1 MSNYPFSFDNNI
13 TLPGVSGSTQED
25 VAIMAL
31 RSAVFAIETELG
43 VTPSG
48 VYPDV
53 RTRLDILEA
62 RIQNGINPNI
72 PNDGYV
78 KSPLYIW
85 NVPQSVILSI
95 SDGYGAPTENRLDG
109 SLYMRGGDGYAN
121 NQLYVRL
128 SGQWLPV
135 QTEQFTATHDL
146 AGFPPGSDG
155 HLAQTVV
162 GLYNHPFNP
171 TMDTVGATQDGYHV
185 TWNNNLAEWEAQTG
199 FIPTH
204 DLAAFSGPYGR
215 TGQIVTGI
223 QNSHVSPTPPL
234 NKQSLIWVTPDA
246 AWVPQATPIVFSDS
260 SVLNDGYTLR
270 TNLISNRLLQAPSA
284 TGAGKIG
291 MVNFGSRSIGATTG
305 VTDNYGI
312 ILGGD
317 RLQVSGSYG
326 IAIGGDSNTV
336 SGQYG
341 VVVGGLTN
349 TASQQYATILNG
361 TNNLASQV
369 QAVVIDGYSNSAT
382 AINSFVL
389 NGGSNTA
396 GGSFSGIL
404 NGISNTITAGALHAG
419 IGWGQLNSIGAA
431 GISSIILGGSGNQ
444 VAGQNSFVGTSTN
457 AHVASNFVSALNGI
471 GHTIGTNSDHSTIIS
486 GNTHTIANASGFAF
500 IGAGNNLSATGL
512 YATILNSTGGSVNGL
527 HALILNGNSNSVTA
541 GYSTIVNG
549 LSNTISGGLSTSYAT
564 IVDGYSSTIS
574 GAGSFIGDGYSH
586 TISGQYSSILN
597 GNFNNIAGRNST
609 ILNGGT
615 NSIDVN
621 SGDTT
626 ILGGAFNQVIG
637 TTNVVLSGS
646 SNVITSSN
654 NTYVLGS
661 LNTIQSTS
669 SKVIGSGNTIAAG
682 GSLNRIF
689 GNNNIFGANLTM
701 NSVFGNANIVGP
713 AATTHDNI
721 ILGTS
726 NIVDGFGTSIVVG
739 QSNIATAN
747 LTNTFGQYGNARMFG
762 QQVLA
767 NGRFTGTT
775 VAGASIGQTL
785 PQATINVVSTT
796 NFPGGGGTIA
806 VSTSTGL
813 QTVNYAATTSTTLTG
828 CTGGTGVMSATSGV
842 GKIGEIQWSRLILDG
857 YSTAVGAVVPLQLQ
871 DSILANPTFV
881 DGYSYDMSI
890 KVLIVN
896 TSPIVT
902 GGLNPDGIVPAR
914 YYIDVLAHKEVG
926 GPLVLDNVNYTL
938 STPNT
943 KDSPTRTPWTLS
955 LTPSGNQLILQVDA
969 EVPSSYV
976 QPANGPSLRRAMAT
990 IDMREISRT

>member
-128 SGQWLPV
+128 NGRWYPV
-135 QTEQFTATHDL
+135 QTEEFTATHDL

-162 GLYNHPFNP
+162 GLYDHPFNP
-171 TMDTVGATQDGYHV
+171 TMGAVGATQDGYHV

-223 QNSHVSPTPPL
+223 QNSHVSPTAPL

-270 TNLISNRLLQAPSA
+270 TNLISNKLLQAPSV
-284 TGAGKIG
+284 TNTGKIG
-291 MVNFGSRSIGATTG
+291 MVNFGSRSTGATTG
-305 VTDNYGI
+305 VTDSYGI

-317 RLQVSGSYG
+317 RLQVSAPYG
-326 IAIGGDSNTV
+326 IAVGGDSNTV

-349 TASQQYATILNG
+349 TASQQYAAILNG

-389 NGGSNTA
+389 NGGSNVA

-404 NGISNTITAGALHAG
+404 NGISNTIAAGAVHAG

-444 VAGQNSFVGTSTN
+444 IAGQNSFVGTPTN

-471 GHTIGTNSDHSTIIS
+471 GHTIGTNSDHATIIS

-527 HALILNGNSNSVTA
+527 HALVLNGNSNSVTG
-541 GYSTIVNG
+541 GYSTVVNG
-549 LSNTISGGLSTSYAT
+549 LSNTISGGLATSYAT
-564 IVDGYSSTIS
+564 IVDGYSNTIS

-626 ILGGAFNQVIG
+626 ILGGAFNQIIS

-646 SNVITSSN
+646 SNVLTNSN

-661 LNTIQSTS
+661 LNTIQSSS
-669 SKVIGSGNTIAAG
+669 SKVIGSSNIIAAG

-689 GNNNIFGANLTM
+689 GNSNILGPTSVMNN
-701 NSVFGNANIVGP
+701 VFGQGNSLGP
-713 AATTHDNI
+713 NSSTHDNTI
-721 ILGTS
+721 IGSS
-726 NIVDGFGTSIVVG
+726 NVLDGYGNSHIIGSNNAIVNASFARVH
-739 QSNIATAN
+739 
-747 LTNTFGQYGNARMFG
+747 GQYGKARMFG
-762 QQVLA
+762 QEVSSNA
-767 NGRFTGTT
+767 RFT
-775 VAGASIGQTL
+775 A
-785 PQATINVVSTT
+785 
-796 NFPGGGGTIA
+796 
-806 VSTSTGL
+806 
-813 QTVNYAATTSTTLTG
+813 
-828 CTGGTGVMSATSGV
+828 
-842 GKIGEIQWSRLILDG
+842 GKIGEVQQSRLILDG
-857 YSTAVGAVVPLQLQ
+857 YAVSGNAIPIQLQ
-871 DSILANPTFV
+871 DTVLTNPFFV

-896 TSPIVT
+896 TSNIGP
-902 GGLNPDGIVPAR
+902 GLTQQPVVPAR
-914 YYIDVLAHKEVG
+914 YHIDVLAHQE
-926 GPLVLDNVNYTL
+926 GPTLFIDNINYTL

-943 KDSPTRTPWTLS
+943 VDGVTRTPWTVTVS
-955 LTPSGNQLILQVDA
+955 ASGNQLLVTVDA
-969 EVPSSYV
+969 ETPTSRVF
-976 QPANGPSLRRAMAT
+976 QNNGAQNFSDRRAMAT
-990 IDMREISRT
+990 IDMREMSRL